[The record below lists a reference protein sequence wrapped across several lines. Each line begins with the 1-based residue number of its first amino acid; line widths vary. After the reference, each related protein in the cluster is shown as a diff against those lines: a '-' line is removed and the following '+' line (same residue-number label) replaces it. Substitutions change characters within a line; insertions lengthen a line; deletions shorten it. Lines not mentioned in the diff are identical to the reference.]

1 MRRQKNMSQMKEESK
16 TPEKELSK
24 IETSNLPDAELK
36 GCSVNISENFNKKIG
51 NIKMEIENIKKNQS
65 EMKNTITEMKNY
77 IRGNQQIG

>member
-1 MRRQKNMSQMKEESK
+1 MKEESK

-51 NIKMEIENIKKNQS
+51 NIKMEIENIK
-65 EMKNTITEMKNY
+65 
-77 IRGNQQIG
+77 